1 MVDSNRQRC
10 RRARPAVVAV
20 FAIAVLA
27 TGCAAGGVTTTDA
40 QGSTTSRVR
49 KPPGTILVV
58 DPNGE
63 TAAAALGKTVAVI
76 PPPTTEAPTT
86 TTTAP
91 PTTLPVTTQAPVTTP
106 RPTVAT
112 TPPVTSGGG
121 GPVTSL
127 GSLKPALV
135 PMSTASLSGD
145 EQAIVNGINARRGA
159 SGLGGVTPEQ
169 HATELARQH
178 TASMIASGQPS
189 NIVDVFN
196 KVNAQYK
203 TITQLTFNWS
213 INEDATQY
221 ILTQYGSQVSG
232 PFTSIGIGV
241 SVNAGQRWVTVLLGA

>member
-1 MVDSNRQRC
+1 
-10 RRARPAVVAV
+10 VVAL
-20 FAIAVLA
+20 FALAVLG
-27 TGCAAGGVTTTDA
+27 TGCAAGGVTTTGA

-49 KPPGTILVV
+49 TPPGTILVV
-58 DPNGE
+58 DPSGE
-63 TAAAALGKTVAVI
+63 TAAAALGKTIAVI

-86 TTTAP
+86 TATAP

-112 TPPVTSGGG
+112 TPPVTSGG
-121 GPVTSL
+121 PVTSL

-135 PMSTASLSGD
+135 PISAASLSGD
-145 EQAIVNGINARRGA
+145 EQAIVNGINARRA
-159 SGLGGVTPEQ
+159 ATGLGGVAPEQ

-178 TASMIASGQPS
+178 TAAMVASGQPS

-221 ILTQYGSQVSG
+221 ILAQYGSQISG

-241 SVNAGQRWVTVLLGA
+241 TVNAGQRWVTVLLGA